1 MRTRQAFI
9 NAVSSLLLQATL
21 AISGLLVPRFF
32 IAVFGSAVNG
42 LVSSITQFITYISLV
57 EAGVGAA
64 GTVALYR
71 PLADKDT
78 NKINGILSATKSF
91 YLRSG
96 MIFAVLIAALV
107 LLYPT
112 LIKNEIQDVGF
123 IRIMILVL
131 SVNGIVDYFFL
142 GKYRVLLMADQ
153 RGYVL
158 YGIQIIGTIVMTVVC
173 ILQIHI
179 GCSALLVKGTTAAIY
194 VLRSLAAILYCK
206 RCYPDYNFSS
216 PPAKDAFS
224 QRNAALLHQIVGAI
238 ANNTAVV
245 FLTVMLK
252 KDALAEV
259 SVYSVYNLVFYSL
272 TSLLTAVTNG
282 LTPSFGQVISKD
294 EKDVLKRS
302 YSSYEMVIFLI
313 IFVCYT
319 CMAVL
324 LYPFVN
330 LYSASFTDGVVYTR
344 WELVVLFSLAGILQ
358 AIRTPGLTIICA
370 AGHYKETQGRAIIEL
385 IISLIFSLT
394 LTPKFGIVGVM
405 IAMCMS
411 YLYRT
416 TDVVVYTAK
425 YFVPGTL
432 KTTFSRLVR
441 NTVVIAAVIFLGVR
455 FLPQTTDSWLTWLI
469 SAAIVGVG
477 SCIMLALVNWIFEP
491 KEFKKLFGMAR
502 EILLP
507 SKK

>member
-1 MRTRQAFI
+1 MRTRQAAI
-9 NAVSSLLLQATL
+9 NAVSSLMLQATL
-21 AISGLLVPRFF
+21 AISGLLVPRLF

-64 GTVALYR
+64 GTVALYS

-96 MIFAVLIAALV
+96 TIFAVLIAALV
-107 LLYPT
+107 ILYPT
-112 LIKNEIQDVGF
+112 LIKNEIQDVSF

-153 RGYVL
+153 RGYIL
-158 YGIQIIGTIVMTVVC
+158 YGIQIFGTIVMTVVC

-194 VLRSLAAILYCK
+194 ILRSLAAILYCK
-206 RCYPDYNFSS
+206 RRYPDYNFSS
-216 PPAKDAFS
+216 PPAKDAFT

-259 SVYSVYNLVFYSL
+259 SVYSIYNLVFYSL

-294 EKDVLKRS
+294 ENDVLTRS
-302 YSSYEMVIFLI
+302 YSSYEMVMFLI
-313 IFVCYT
+313 IFVCYA

-330 LYSASFTDGVVYTR
+330 LYSSSFTDGVVYTR
-344 WELVVLFSLAGILQ
+344 WELVALFSLAGILQ

-370 AGHYKETQGRAIIEL
+370 AGHYKQTQGRAIVEL
-385 IISLIFSLT
+385 IISLVFSLT

-405 IAMCMS
+405 TAMCMS

-425 YFVPGTL
+425 YFMPGTL
-432 KTTFSRLVR
+432 KTTFLRIIR
-441 NTVVIAAVIFLGVR
+441 NTIVISAVVFLGIR
-455 FLPQTTDSWLTWLI
+455 FLPQTTNSWIVWLI
-469 SAAIVGVG
+469 SAVIVGSA
-477 SCIMLALVNWIFEP
+477 SCLLLALVNWVFEP
-491 KEFKKLFGMAR
+491 KEFKKLFSIAK
-502 EILLP
+502 EVLLP
-507 SKK
+507 AKK

>member
-9 NAVSSLLLQATL
+9 NAVSSLILQATL

-78 NKINGILSATKSF
+78 NKINGILSAMKSF
-91 YLRSG
+91 YLCSG
-96 MIFAVLIAALV
+96 TIFAVLIAVLV
-107 LLYPT
+107 ILYPT
-112 LIKNEIQDVGF
+112 LIKNEIQDVSF

-153 RGYVL
+153 RGYIL
-158 YGIQIIGTIVMTVVC
+158 YGIQIIGTVVMTIVC
-173 ILQIHI
+173 ILQIYI
-179 GCSALLVKGTTAAIY
+179 GCSALLVKGTTAVIY
-194 VLRSLAAILYCK
+194 VLRSVAAIIYCK
-206 RCYPDYNFSS
+206 RRYPDYNFRS
-216 PPAKDAFS
+216 PPVKDAFT

-294 EKDVLKRS
+294 ENDVLTRS
-302 YSSYEMVIFLI
+302 YSSYEMVMFLI
-313 IFVCYT
+313 IFVCYA

-330 LYSASFTDGVVYTR
+330 LYSADFTDGVLYTR
-344 WELVVLFSLAGILQ
+344 WELVALFSLAGILQ

-370 AGHYKETQGRAIIEL
+370 AGHYKQTQGRAIVEL
-385 IISLIFSLT
+385 IISLVFSLT

-405 IAMCMS
+405 TAMCMS

-425 YFVPGTL
+425 YFMPGTL
-432 KTTFSRLVR
+432 KTTFLRIIR
-441 NTVVIAAVIFLGVR
+441 NTIVISAVVFLGIR
-455 FLPQTTDSWLTWLI
+455 FLPQTTNSWIVWLI
-469 SAAIVGVG
+469 SAVIVGSA
-477 SCIMLALVNWIFEP
+477 SCLLLALVNWVFEP
-491 KEFKKLFGMAR
+491 KEFKKLFSIAK
-502 EILLP
+502 EVLLP
-507 SKK
+507 AKK